1 MLFLNQ
7 YELKGNGIPCYH
19 CNRIRFTMYRMQ
31 NYKELTVNNFIAF
44 MAVFLAS
51 ILMINLSAY
60 DFEIG
65 PHLYLPI
72 GAKILVFL
80 LFGRQVLPGVMA
92 SCIFCGVVLF
102 NSWGGNFA
110 WGAFGAIMG
119 AIAPL
124 ASMWFIE
131 KFTPA
136 NYSDLKNINFR
147 HILFLIFFTAILHS
161 LTRFVIYAKSEVFSI
176 NPVDFL
182 AHYMVGDVIGGIV
195 VIWTVLKILPHL
207 VSSLSIKKA

>member
-1 MLFLNQ
+1 
-7 YELKGNGIPCYH
+7 
-19 CNRIRFTMYRMQ
+19 MQ
-31 NYKELTVNNFIAF
+31 NYKDLTVNNLIAF
-44 MAVFLAS
+44 MAVFLSS
-51 ILMINLSAY
+51 ILMINLSGY
-60 DFEIG
+60 DVEVG
-65 PHLYLPI
+65 SYLYLPI

-80 LFGRQVLPGVMA
+80 LFGRHVLPGVIA

-102 NSWGGNFA
+102 DSWGGNFA

-124 ASMWFIE
+124 ASMWLIE
-131 KFTPA
+131 KFKLA
-136 NYSDLKNINFR
+136 NYSNLKDINFR

-182 AHYMVGDVIGGIV
+182 GHYLVVDTIKGNTFKIV
-195 VIWTVLKILPHL
+195 HITTIPPIMSPSK
-207 VSSLSIKKA
+207 

>member
-1 MLFLNQ
+1 
-7 YELKGNGIPCYH
+7 
-19 CNRIRFTMYRMQ
+19 
-31 NYKELTVNNFIAF
+31 

-51 ILMINLSAY
+51 ILMISLSGY
-60 DFEIG
+60 DVEVG
-65 PHLYLPI
+65 SYLYLPI

-80 LFGRQVLPGVMA
+80 LFGRHVLPGVMA

-102 NSWGGNFA
+102 DSWGGNFA

-124 ASMWFIE
+124 TSMWLIE
-131 KFTPA
+131 KFKLAT
-136 NYSDLKNINFR
+136 YSKLKNINFR

-161 LTRFVIYAKSEVFSI
+161 LTRFIIYAKSAVFSI

-182 AHYMVGDVIGGIV
+182 SHYLVGDMIGGVV
-195 VIWTVLKILPHL
+195 VIWSVLKILPRI
-207 VSSLSIKKA
+207 VSAAKA

>member
-1 MLFLNQ
+1 MKVTILS
-7 YELKGNGIPCYH
+7 
-19 CNRIRFTMYRMQ
+19 MQ
-31 NYKELTVNNFIAF
+31 NYKDLTVNNLIAF
-44 MAVFLAS
+44 MAVFLSS
-51 ILMINLSAY
+51 ILMINLSGY
-60 DFEIG
+60 DVEVG
-65 PHLYLPI
+65 SYLYLPI

-80 LFGRQVLPGVMA
+80 LFGRHVLPGVIA

-102 NSWGGNFA
+102 DSWGGNFA

-124 ASMWFIE
+124 ASMWLIE
-131 KFTPA
+131 KFKLA

-182 AHYMVGDVIGGIV
+182 GHYLVGDMIGGIV
-195 VIWTVLKILPHL
+195 VIWTILKVLPFI
-207 VSSLSIKKA
+207 VSTARA